1 MPPSRF
7 TYAWIVDG
15 TPTTPAR
22 TTPGTAL
29 EARLRPLTDDRRA
42 SAEEQV
48 RAVNEIVADWV
59 EEKDRDWS
67 WDDAARE
74 LEAGLAAWSV
84 AHGWRGACALWLDAL
99 RRTWSWGARQTSSAQ
114 RSSAQQRVI
123 PRAVFA
129 EELGLWSQAGEEVRE
144 DHPEFGD
151 WNGEPLAPGRR
162 MPLVS
167 RIARNAAEA
176 LEADETI
183 LTSGYS
189 ATLAL
194 ALERADELG
203 KRASLLVGESRA
215 DDGGLRMAERLSERG
230 IAVTIV
236 RDAALVEA
244 LPRADRVWLASEA
257 IGAAQMYAPI
267 GAAALVLEAERE
279 GVPVQILAS
288 AATLVPG
295 GELVAVPDDWCKS
308 PEDARLARELPP
320 HARFEDA
327 VVEELA
333 LDLPLEFLTE
343 IGFEEPHELALRA
356 LRLERAPRCGQDQ
369 RSNS

>member
-1 MPPSRF
+1 M
-7 TYAWIVDG
+7 
-15 TPTTPAR
+15 
-22 TTPGTAL
+22 
-29 EARLRPLTDDRRA
+29 
-42 SAEEQV
+42 
-48 RAVNEIVADWV
+48 
-59 EEKDRDWS
+59 
-67 WDDAARE
+67 
-74 LEAGLAAWSV
+74 
-84 AHGWRGACALWLDAL
+84 
-99 RRTWSWGARQTSSAQ
+99 
-114 RSSAQQRVI
+114 
-123 PRAVFA
+123 
-129 EELGLWSQAGEEVRE
+129 
-144 DHPEFGD
+144 
-151 WNGEPLAPGRR
+151 
-162 MPLVS
+162 
-167 RIARNAAEA
+167 
-176 LEADETI
+176 
-183 LTSGYS
+183 
-189 ATLAL
+189 
-194 ALERADELG
+194 
-203 KRASLLVGESRA
+203 
-215 DDGGLRMAERLSERG
+215 
-230 IAVTIV
+230 

-288 AATLVPG
+288 SATLVPG